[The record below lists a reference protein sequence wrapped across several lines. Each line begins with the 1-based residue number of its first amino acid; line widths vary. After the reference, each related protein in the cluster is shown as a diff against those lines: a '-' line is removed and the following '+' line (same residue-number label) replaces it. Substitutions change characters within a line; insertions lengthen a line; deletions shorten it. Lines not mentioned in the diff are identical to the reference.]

1 VVATCEYF
9 GGCLSVCLSVCSA
22 VLQSTDSLW
31 TFNVNISIGGSD
43 VGPRGVVGF
52 FCDERSRFQES
63 GGRKSR
69 RGLRGR
75 APVGVWDQSPQK
87 QNLNFR

>member
-1 VVATCEYF
+1 MVATCEYF

-52 FCDERSRFQES
+52 FVTSGPDFRSPGDGSPAEDS
-63 GGRKSR
+63 GVE
-69 RGLRGR
+69 LRLGSGTK
-75 APVGVWDQSPQK
+75 APRSK
-87 QNLNFR
+87 I